1 MVKEDRAM
9 KLSHTPL
16 YVALVF
22 GLVLMWAGASHSKR
36 PNAQRTQ
43 DLLIGELGCN
53 SQFGLFLTFQATAGI
68 LSKEVTMNLDGE
80 PGIEACLTM
89 VPEEFSAHAM
99 GLGCN
104 TSTASLAPRAGSPDP
119 AEAVSIV
126 DFACAGKRDRV
137 VATMAELSSKVL
149 SFELPPPRG

>member
-1 MVKEDRAM
+1 MVKEDRGM
-9 KLSHTPL
+9 KLSHTSL
-16 YVALVF
+16 CIALVL
-22 GLVLMWAGASHSKR
+22 GLALVWAGASHSER
-36 PNAQRTQ
+36 PHAQPMQ

-53 SQFGLFLTFQATAGI
+53 SQFGLFLTFQATADI

-80 PGIEACLTM
+80 PGIDACLTM
-89 VPEEFSAHAM
+89 VPEAFAAHAM

-126 DFACAGKRDRV
+126 DFACAGERDEV
-137 VATMAELSSKVL
+137 VATMAALSSRVL